1 MSSRAEPRPV
11 VRRAS
16 QDVAAQELIEAHPAG
31 AIVACDFY
39 VSGAEQGEPVTA
51 GFRIGRILNVDHHAP
66 VPRMERHVS
75 STTLALAHV
84 AEGGALPGAGDVVV
98 INHTDCDSVLSSA
111 LLLGLLPASSR
122 LDDAAI
128 AADHTGAE
136 DALADALQAVDE
148 LRDYELSLAVA
159 RAVLGGRAVPA
170 PAQEHLRRRERA
182 RKLAE
187 SLARKAQVENGV
199 ALIVSDEATDGEF
212 FPRYLPDAE
221 VLVIACPHPDD
232 PARRAMK
239 LRLGAVAG
247 TPPLHRLGMASF
259 DRAYGGRWNAGSN
272 KRGGGCTMDPEAYA
286 AEVRRLLV
294 RARSAAS

>member
-1 MSSRAEPRPV
+1 MLARLEIGLRQRLDEE
-11 VRRAS
+11 VRQR
-16 QDVAAQELIEAHPAG
+16 AG
-31 AIVACDFY
+31 AQLRQVALGGGDPRLVRCDL
-39 VSGAEQGEPVTA
+39 PLD
-51 GFRIGRILNVDHHAP
+51 GR
-66 VPRMERHVS
+66 
-75 STTLALAHV
+75 
-84 AEGGALPGAGDVVV
+84 
-98 INHTDCDSVLSSA
+98 
-111 LLLGLLPASSR
+111 
-122 LDDAAI
+122 
-128 AADHTGAE
+128 
-136 DALADALQAVDE
+136 
-148 LRDYELSLAVA
+148 

-187 SLARKAQVENGV
+187 SLARKAQLEGGV
-199 ALIVSDEATDGEF
+199 ALIVSDQVTDGEF

-286 AEVRRLLV
+286 AEVRRLLT